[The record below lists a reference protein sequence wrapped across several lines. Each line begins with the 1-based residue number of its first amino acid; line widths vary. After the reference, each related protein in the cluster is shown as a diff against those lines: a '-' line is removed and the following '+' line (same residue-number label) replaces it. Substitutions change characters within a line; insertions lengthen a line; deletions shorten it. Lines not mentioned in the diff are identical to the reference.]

1 MVNIKLNTKKKIIIL
16 GISGCGKT
24 NLLNNLI
31 GNNFEPLYLPNWTTK
46 ITEKKIFTFYDTSG
60 QDLIP
65 KIIHKNY
72 DFALIVFSNT
82 CRMSY
87 SLIYK
92 YLNVIKNIPYL
103 IIGTCS
109 DLIRDRKVYDNKVI
123 NISNK
128 TGKNIHII
136 KNILINHFN
145 LNNNINTGILNH
157 IC

>member
-1 MVNIKLNTKKKIIIL
+1 MVNNESKTKNKKIIIL

-31 GNNFEPLYLPNWTTK
+31 DNNFEPKYISNWSTEITK
-46 ITEKKIFTFYDTSG
+46 TKNFTFYDTAG

-65 KIIHKNY
+65 KMIHKNY

-87 SLIYK
+87 SLLYK
-92 YLNVIKNIPYL
+92 YIDIIKNIPYL

-109 DLIRDRKVYDNKVI
+109 DLIRDRKVYDHTAI
-123 NISNK
+123 NVSNK
-128 TGKNIHII
+128 TGKNISII
-136 KNILINHFN
+136 KNTLLNHFN
-145 LNNNINTGILNH
+145 LNNRISA
-157 IC
+157 